1 MDATGMRTPIES
13 NWLAALMVT
22 ALAGCAPSAPPAD
35 TSAGTQNDA
44 RAAPSAPRAP
54 APANA
59 SAESDASSSSAPGE
73 ANAATTSTAST
84 PVPGPGRENASPP
97 EKVVHYIARGTEP
110 FWAVEASDLGLV
122 LKTPE
127 QPNGTALP
135 AKRQP
140 TLHGMRWAGE
150 ADGHRYSLGI
160 IDGDCSDGMSDRR
173 YRFKATWIYDET
185 TLLGCAE
192 QLD

>member
-1 MDATGMRTPIES
+1 MPETG
-13 NWLAALMVT
+13 N
-22 ALAGCAPSAPPAD
+22 
-35 TSAGTQNDA
+35 
-44 RAAPSAPRAP
+44 
-54 APANA
+54 
-59 SAESDASSSSAPGE
+59 
-73 ANAATTSTAST
+73 
-84 PVPGPGRENASPP
+84 ENASHA
-97 EKVVHYIARGTEP
+97 EAVAHYIARGNEP

-122 LKTPE
+122 LKTPD

-160 IDGDCSDGMSDRR
+160 IDGDCSDGMSDRH
-173 YRFKATWIYDET
+173 YRLKATWIYDET
-185 TLLGCAE
+185 TQQGCAE